1 MMVVYNYRR
10 LPHRIISLLIIVVSA
25 LVLPQLVGCKNAVKE
40 QATIKTL
47 SADQRNKL
55 FTDNFSPFLH
65 DMEDPTIQGDS
76 ATALD
81 QFNIE
86 YWTGHYPEAINRYL
100 SLDSEQQQKQG
111 LKFRYANALLANE
124 RFDESRIVFQDI
136 ADHGPSLHAN
146 ESRWYLALI
155 EIHDGNIGK
164 ARDLLKAYRNSMNPL
179 LGRQSDNLL
188 RELSND

>member
-10 LPHRIISLLIIVVSA
+10 THHGATSLLIIVVSA
-25 LVLPQLVGCKNAVKE
+25 LVLLELAGCKNEVKE
-40 QATIKTL
+40 EATKATL

-65 DMEDPTIQGDS
+65 DMEDPTVKGDS

-86 YWTGHYPEAINRYL
+86 YWAGHYPEAINRYP
-100 SLDSEQQQKQG
+100 SLDSEQRQKQG

-155 EIHDGNIGK
+155 EIHEGDIVK
-164 ARDLLKAYRNSMNPL
+164 ARNLLKAYRNSMNPL
-179 LGRQSDNLL
+179 LGRQADNLL